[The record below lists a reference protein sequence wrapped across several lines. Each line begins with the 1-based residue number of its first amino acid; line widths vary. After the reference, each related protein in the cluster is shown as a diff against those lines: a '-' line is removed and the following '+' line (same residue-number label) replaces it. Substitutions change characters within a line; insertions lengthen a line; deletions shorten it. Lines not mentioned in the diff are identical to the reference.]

1 MWISVDDIDT
11 VLTFLHG
18 VFPSSGVATHSSPRT
33 DNSQEENTRMKAQ

>member
-1 MWISVDDIDT
+1 MWISLDDIET

-18 VFPSSGVATHSSPRT
+18 VFRGGVATQSSPRT